1 VPDREQR
8 RVVVTSP
15 RMRASRA
22 RHREATREIDEQTRL
37 GEVYMRSLVRAQLR
51 LGLLTAGTV
60 LGLFG
65 ALPLLFLVAP
75 SVRDVELFGVP
86 LSWVLLGVLVY
97 PVLVGTAWLYV
108 RQAERVERDFT
119 ELVQRR

>member
-1 VPDREQR
+1 
-8 RVVVTSP
+8 
-15 RMRASRA
+15 MRASRA

-97 PVLVGTAWLYV
+97 PVLVGTAW
-108 RQAERVERDFT
+108 RT
-119 ELVQRR
+119 